1 MDTHP
6 IETITSL
13 IRAAQAAGKAFAAGK
28 TPDKIDAG
36 VEDAVSAAND
46 EFVAAAHFV
55 GKAEARG
62 NVVLIVGDQV
72 CA

>member
-36 VEDAVSAAND
+36 VEDAAWDTYKAFIGDREEDDLREFQPWRLEFGRAA
-46 EFVAAAHFV
+46 
-55 GKAEARG
+55 
-62 NVVLIVGDQV
+62 LI
-72 CA
+72 